1 MHARNDSDAP
11 GARSSD
17 EPQHGWRPALRG
29 RAPRTRSVLLATGV
43 LVVGIAPFGIAATGN
58 PLREGKRNGTTARE
72 TEIVGNLQSS
82 TGLKGGYVTRQS
94 NLSESGGGA
103 VYGCRSQAGGSRAT
117 PRPQNPCIR
126 ANNLSR
132 GLAFEFNA
140 TIGDVAGAITVASGG
155 DATKP
160 FTTNATGVATGLNAD
175 RVDNLDAAAIV
186 ATARAKTGLDADT
199 LDGRDAADLLAPF
212 AQVLATGTLEQTRGV
227 TGTVSHAG
235 GSGVYEIVFTGDLG
249 KCALSATLSDALGQI
264 SASPAVAPAGNTT
277 VTVRTASPTGAVADR
292 AFHVSANC

>member
-1 MHARNDSDAP
+1 MHARNDSATS

-17 EPQHGWRPALRG
+17 EPLDRRRRALRG

-43 LVVGIAPFGIAATGN
+43 LVVAIAPLGIAATGDS
-58 PLREGKRNGTTARE
+58 LREGKRNGTTSRE

-94 NLSESGGGA
+94 NLSASGGGA

-132 GLAFEFNA
+132 GLAFEFNS
-140 TIGDVAGAITVASGG
+140 TIGDVAGAITVAGGG

-175 RVDNLDAAAIV
+175 RVDNLDASAIV
-186 ATARAKTGLDADT
+186 AAARTKAGLDADT
-199 LDGRDAADLLAPF
+199 LDGRDASDLQARF
-212 AQVLATGTLEQTRGV
+212 AQVSATGTAGQTRGV
-227 TGTVSHAG
+227 TGSVTHVS
-235 GSGVYEIVFTGDLG
+235 GSGVYDVVFSGDLD
-249 KCALSATLSDALGQI
+249 KCALSATLTDALGQI
-264 SASPAVAPAGNTT
+264 AASPAVAAGNTT
-277 VTVRTASPTGAVADR
+277 VTVRTANPAGTAADR
-292 AFHVSANC
+292 AFHLVATC